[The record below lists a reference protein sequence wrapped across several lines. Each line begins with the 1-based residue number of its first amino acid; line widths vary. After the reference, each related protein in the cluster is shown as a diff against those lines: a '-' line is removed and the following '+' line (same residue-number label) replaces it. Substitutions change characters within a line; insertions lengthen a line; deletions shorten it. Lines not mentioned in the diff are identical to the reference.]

1 MRTRLAVLSAALTL
15 TLIGCSGRPEPVTA
29 PSSACAWVQPIYP
42 PDAERS
48 ILVRQAPVTARA
60 VAEHNAATEAAC
72 PR

>member
-1 MRTRLAVLSAALTL
+1 MRTKLAVLSAVLMLTS
-15 TLIGCSGRPEPVTA
+15 TGCSAPPAPVAA
-29 PSSACAWVQPIYP
+29 PSSACAWVRSIYP
-42 PDAERS
+42 PDAERA